1 MNKNDFVSSVAEKTG
16 LSKADAKKAIDAFCE
31 TVSEVL
37 KAGDKLSLV
46 GFGTFSVAERG
57 ERQGINPLTKQ
68 PITIAAKKSAKFKGG
83 KELTDALN

>member
-1 MNKNDFVSSVAEKTG
+1 MTKNDFVSSVAEKAG

-31 TVSEVL
+31 TVSDVL

-46 GFGTFSVAERG
+46 GFGTFSVTERG

-68 PITIAAKKSAKFKGG
+68 PITIAAKKSVKFKGG

>member
-1 MNKNDFVSSVAEKTG
+1 MTKNDFVSSVAEKAG

>member
-1 MNKNDFVSSVAEKTG
+1 MNKNDFVSSVAENAG

>member
-1 MNKNDFVSSVAEKTG
+1 MNKNEFVSSVAAKAG

-37 KAGDKLSLV
+37 KAGDKITLV

-57 ERQGINPLTKQ
+57 ERQGINPATQQ

>member
-1 MNKNDFVSSVAEKTG
+1 MTKNDFVSSVAEKAG

-68 PITIAAKKSAKFKGG
+68 PITIAAKKSVKFKGG

>member
-1 MNKNDFVSSVAEKTG
+1 MNKNDFVSSVAEKAG

-31 TVSEVL
+31 TVSDVL

-46 GFGTFSVAERG
+46 GFGTFSVSERG

>member
-1 MNKNDFVSSVAEKTG
+1 MNKNDFVSSVAEKAG

-31 TVSEVL
+31 TVSDVL

>member
-1 MNKNDFVSSVAEKTG
+1 MNKNDFVSSVAEKAG
-16 LSKADAKKAIDAFCE
+16 LSKADAKKAIDAFCG

>member
-1 MNKNDFVSSVAEKTG
+1 MTKNDFVSSVAEKAG

-31 TVSEVL
+31 TVSDVL

>member
-1 MNKNDFVSSVAEKTG
+1 MNKNDFVSSVAEKAG

-37 KAGDKLSLV
+37 KAGDKLTLV

>member
-1 MNKNDFVSSVAEKTG
+1 MNKNDFVSSVAEKAG

-37 KAGDKLSLV
+37 KAGDKLTLV

-83 KELTDALN
+83 KELTDAHN

>member
-1 MNKNDFVSSVAEKTG
+1 MNKNDFVSSVAEKAG

-31 TVSEVL
+31 TVSDVL

-68 PITIAAKKSAKFKGG
+68 PITIAAKKSVKFKGG

>member
-1 MNKNDFVSSVAEKTG
+1 MNKNDFVSSVAEKAG

>member
-1 MNKNDFVSSVAEKTG
+1 MTKNDFVSSVAEKTG

-31 TVSEVL
+31 TVSDVL

-68 PITIAAKKSAKFKGG
+68 PITIAAKKSVKFKGG

>member
-1 MNKNDFVSSVAEKTG
+1 MNKNDFVSSVAEKAG

-68 PITIAAKKSAKFKGG
+68 PITIAAKKGVKFKGG

>member
-1 MNKNDFVSSVAEKTG
+1 MTKNDFVSSVAEKAG

-31 TVSEVL
+31 TVSDVL

-46 GFGTFSVAERG
+46 GFGTFSVSERG